1 MHVTLANK
9 LLFVDRSFKLSTYGS
24 AGHNLNVTQTFY
36 GHAGCVY
43 DIFLSL
49 PEDGL
54 TRSICGKF

>member
-43 DIFLSL
+43 DIFL
-49 PEDGL
+49 
-54 TRSICGKF
+54 